1 MYHYAINMGC
11 MFGFIKNH
19 QGMVEVSNR
28 IFETL
33 LYNLFLVSSNM
44 RQHRIYGEALK
55 DKNQFIKDGYLDDY
69 GLDKGYLLSFNFNKN
84 KKTGTKE
91 IDCSKKQIL
100 EVVV

>member
-33 LYNLFLVSSNM
+33 LYNLFLSEELLDSK
-44 RQHRIYGEALK
+44 IYKAAAL
-55 DKNQFIKDGYLDDY
+55 DKNQFI
-69 GLDKGYLLSFNFNKN
+69 
-84 KKTGTKE
+84 
-91 IDCSKKQIL
+91 
-100 EVVV
+100 